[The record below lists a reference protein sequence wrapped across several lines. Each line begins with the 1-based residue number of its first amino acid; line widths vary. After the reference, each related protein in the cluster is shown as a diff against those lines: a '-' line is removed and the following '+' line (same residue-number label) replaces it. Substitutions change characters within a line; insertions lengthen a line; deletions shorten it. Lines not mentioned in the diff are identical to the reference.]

1 MSRSKRDKPRGIPP
15 EDEII
20 EEKMKGTFGP
30 TTSSR
35 SPPPKALYAHSAQRN
50 HVNQMVLEA
59 KSIASNISMLR
70 DSPTRTTIHRPYYSS
85 PLQHPVSYETSRDQ
99 HKKNSSVVSSDDT
112 SKKLLNEHIKDIH
125 FAYKVEITRYKKEI
139 QELKEKNRN
148 KITSKKSKIDL
159 ANEQFQ
165 QEQHVAK
172 LRNQWMAAEE
182 IARNDFR
189 NKLMN
194 EYREK
199 ERQLQNRMDKKINT
213 LKNQWE
219 QAAIAQSR
227 IDFETSEI
235 KRKNAVRNALQ
246 EERHKVRAYFRNSM
260 NELMQELKD
269 LYIVRKRQQAS
280 LQVLNEWKTS
290 MLEKLKDLSKTFNQL
305 SNDIRIIKRR
315 HPQNLILLEKK
326 YSAELESISDDLKSK
341 IEEYSSSKKEKD
353 QEYFLRKKIERRMK
367 ERNVHDTGIQPVGL
381 ANRTSPLS
389 PTAFGCD

>member
-1 MSRSKRDKPRGIPP
+1 M
-15 EDEII
+15 
-20 EEKMKGTFGP
+20 
-30 TTSSR
+30 SSR
-35 SPPPKALYAHSAQRN
+35 SPPPKALYALSAQRN
-50 HVNQMVLEA
+50 HVNQMVQEA

-70 DSPTRTTIHRPYYSS
+70 DTPTRTTIHRPSYSL
-85 PLQHPVSYETSRDQ
+85 PMQHHTNSEIRRDQ
-99 HKKNSSVVSSDDT
+99 LDNDSITVSSDDK
-112 SKKLLNEHIKDIH
+112 SKLLNEHIKDVH
-125 FAYKVEITRYKKEI
+125 FAYKVEIARYKKEI
-139 QELKEKNRN
+139 RELKEKDNN
-148 KITSKKSKIDL
+148 NASKKKSKIDL

-165 QEQHVAK
+165 HEQHVAK

-199 ERQLQNRMDKKINT
+199 ERQLQNRMDKKFSM
-213 LKNQWE
+213 LKKQWE
-219 QAAIAQSR
+219 QAAVEQSR
-227 IDFETSEI
+227 IDFETNEI
-235 KRKNAVRNALQ
+235 KRKNAVRIALQ

-269 LYIVRKRQQAS
+269 LYIVSKRQQAS
-280 LQVLNEWKTS
+280 LQVLNEWKTG
-290 MLEKLKDLSKTFNQL
+290 MLEKLKGLSKTFNQL

-326 YSAELESISDDLKSK
+326 YSAELESLSDELQSK
-341 IEEYSSSKKEKD
+341 IEEYSSAKKEKD
-353 QEYFLRKKIERRMK
+353 QEYFLRKKIERRMN
-367 ERNVHDTGIQPVGL
+367 ERHGSNNSAQYVNF

>member
-1 MSRSKRDKPRGIPP
+1 MSRSKRNKPRGIPF
-15 EDEII
+15 EDDTS

-30 TTSSR
+30 TMSSR
-35 SPPPKALYAHSAQRN
+35 SPPPKALYALSAQRN
-50 HVNQMVLEA
+50 HVNQMVQEA
-59 KSIASNISMLR
+59 KTIASNISMLR
-70 DSPTRTTIHRPYYSS
+70 DSPTRATLHRTSYSLPMQYHINS
-85 PLQHPVSYETSRDQ
+85 DIQQDQ
-99 HKKNSSVVSSDDT
+99 LNKDSSTVSSDDT
-112 SKKLLNEHIKDIH
+112 SKLLNEHIKDIH
-125 FAYKVEITRYKKEI
+125 FAYKVEIARYKKEI
-139 QELKEKNRN
+139 KELKDREKS
-148 KITSKKSKIDL
+148 KTFKKKSKIDI

-199 ERQLQNRMDKKINT
+199 ERQLQNRMDKKFSM
-213 LKNQWE
+213 LKKQWE
-219 QAAIAQSR
+219 QAAVEQSR
-227 IDFETSEI
+227 IDFETNEI
-235 KRKNAVRNALQ
+235 KRKNAVRIALQ

-269 LYIVRKRQQAS
+269 LYIVSKRQQAS
-280 LQVLNEWKTS
+280 LQVLNEWKTG
-290 MLEKLKDLSKTFNQL
+290 MLKKLKGLSKTFNQL
-305 SNDIRIIKRR
+305 SKDIRIIKRR

-326 YSAELESISDDLKSK
+326 YSAELESLSDDLQSK
-341 IEEYSSSKKEKD
+341 IEEYSSVKKEKD
-353 QEYFLRKKIERRMK
+353 QEYFLRKKIERRMN
-367 ERNVHDTGIQPVGL
+367 ERHGSNNSAQYVNF

>member
-1 MSRSKRDKPRGIPP
+1 MSRSKRNKPRGIPL
-15 EDEII
+15 EDDEN

-30 TTSSR
+30 TVSSR
-35 SPPPKALYAHSAQRN
+35 SPPPKTLYALSAQRN
-50 HVNQMVLEA
+50 HVNQMVQEA

-70 DSPTRTTIHRPYYSS
+70 DTPTRTTIHRPSYSL
-85 PLQHPVSYETSRDQ
+85 PMQHHTNSEIRRDQ
-99 HKKNSSVVSSDDT
+99 LDNDSITVSSDDK
-112 SKKLLNEHIKDIH
+112 SKLLNEHIKDVH
-125 FAYKVEITRYKKEI
+125 FAYKVEIARYKKEI
-139 QELKEKNRN
+139 RELKEKDNN
-148 KITSKKSKIDL
+148 NASKKKSKIDL

-165 QEQHVAK
+165 HEQHVAK

-199 ERQLQNRMDKKINT
+199 ERQLQNRMDEKFKMLKK
-213 LKNQWE
+213 QWE
-219 QAAIAQSR
+219 QASVEQNR
-227 IDFETSEI
+227 INFETSEI
-235 KRKNAVRNALQ
+235 KRKNAVRNALR

-269 LYIVRKRQQAS
+269 LYIVSKRQQAS
-280 LQVLNEWKTS
+280 LQVLNEWKTG
-290 MLEKLKDLSKTFNQL
+290 MLEKLKGLSKTFNQL

-326 YSAELESISDDLKSK
+326 YSAELENLSDELQSK
-341 IEEYSSSKKEKD
+341 IEEYSSAKKEKD
-353 QEYFLRKKIERRMK
+353 QEYFLRKKIERRMN
-367 ERNVHDTGIQPVGL
+367 ERHGSNNSAQYVNF